1 MPIARRGLT
10 LFEVLL
16 VLVLLVVVGSLAMPL
31 FEGGFA
37 SVRLRRAT
45 DQVLASWSETRA
57 RAIETGQIQQFRFQ
71 PESGSYR
78 SEPWFPEETLP
89 VVEEPTALVTDT
101 APIEDINLPEQVVF
115 AEGDVQVFE
124 PTVGPQV
131 TPMAQGGSG
140 LWSSPILFF
149 PDGSSSAASVLLR
162 NEKQVFQRA
171 TLRALTGTARSSEL
185 LSEEE
190 AERRQF
196 Q

>member
-71 PESGSYR
+71 PESGNYR

-89 VVEEPTALVTDT
+89 AIEEPTALVTDT
-101 APIEDINLPEQVVF
+101 APIEDIILPEQVVF

>member
-1 MPIARRGLT
+1 VPHVRRALT

-37 SVRLRRAT
+37 TVRLRRAT

-78 SEPWFPEETLP
+78 SEPWFPEENLP
-89 VVEEPTALVTDT
+89 VVEEPAT
-101 APIEDINLPEQVVF
+101 PIEDIILPEQVVF

>member
-1 MPIARRGLT
+1 VPNARRALT

-16 VLVLLVVVGSLAMPL
+16 VLVLLVVIGSLTMPL

-45 DQVLASWSETRA
+45 DQLLANWSETRA

-71 PESGSYR
+71 AESGNYR

-89 VVEEPTALVTDT
+89 AVEEPATPVADV
-101 APIEDINLPEQVVF
+101 ALPEQVVF
-115 AEGDVQVFE
+115 AEGDVRVFE
-124 PTVGPQV
+124 PTAGPQV
-131 TPMAQGGSG
+131 TPMGERGTG
-140 LWSSPILFF
+140 MWSSPILFF

-162 NEKQVFQRA
+162 NERQVFQRA
-171 TLRALTGTARSSEL
+171 TLRALTGTGRSSNL
-185 LSEEE
+185 LSQEE